1 MTTDLSFES
10 LDFCLH
16 LLYLADFDS
25 RMSIHKY
32 YLVSTTFVNSSLMTN
47 KHARLN
53 HRAPARPKTFIN
65 NSSLSRAI
73 IRYICIER
81 FTHTDQMVLGC
92 TTGSVFIKT
101 SSLLHHL
108 YRDTTSYY
116 YYHHYY
122 YWFQTNF
129 FVSTRNL
136 RQLERILFLSGFVV
150 HFSFLVFIFH

>member
-10 LDFCLH
+10 RDFCLH
-16 LLYLADFDS
+16 LLHLADFDS

-32 YLVSTTFVNSSLMTN
+32 YFVSTTFVNSSLMTN

-65 NSSLSRAI
+65 NSSLSHAI

-92 TTGSVFIKT
+92 TTTSVFIKT
-101 SSLLHHL
+101 SLLHHL

-116 YYHHYY
+116 YYHHPYY
-122 YWFQTNF
+122 YWFHSEFLLFMVSYKQT
-129 FVSTRNL
+129 S
-136 RQLERILFLSGFVV
+136 LSLPETWGNWKGYYF
-150 HFSFLVFIFH
+150 